1 MIKFEDETN
10 IFAWYN
16 EELVNPIQ
24 DGEGGRG
31 ARSLSTSFSPV
42 TSANVR
48 IASPKRSDF

>member
-24 DGEGGRG
+24 DGEGG
-31 ARSLSTSFSPV
+31 AKSLSTSFSPV

-48 IASPKRSDF
+48 IAPPKRSDF